1 MTSLSGKS
9 AELSERGSELLMTAV
24 ILARSTSFVVSK
36 LAVASLSPFNIL
48 AVRFLTAFLIL
59 LLLFHRRL
67 TRLTGRV
74 LRNGVLLGLVYTAV
88 MGCEMLGL
96 RTAESSLAS
105 LIENSAFILVPF
117 LEIAFL
123 RRFPGR
129 AVVIGIGLAFAG
141 LLVLH
146 LGPGAVVDR
155 SCLFFL
161 GGMAFYA
168 LAIFL
173 TGIFAREGEPL
184 LVGIF
189 QIGTM
194 GVVSLLV
201 SLLFEDFRLPA
212 SGAEWGMILFLTLVC
227 SVFGFTLQPV
237 AQRSLPAD
245 RAGMFSALNP
255 VGAVFWGFLFLG
267 EALTPAKLAG
277 AALILAGL
285 LLPLFPVRS
294 RRTH

>member
-1 MTSLSGKS
+1 MRQ
-9 AELSERGSELLMTAV
+9 AELLMAAV

-36 LAVASLSPFNIL
+36 LAVASLAPFNIL
-48 AVRFLTAFLIL
+48 AVRFLTAYQIL
-59 LLLFHRRL
+59 FLLFRR
-67 TRLTGRV
+67 RV
-74 LRNGVLLGLVYTAV
+74 WRADRRDVRDGVLLGLVYTGV

-105 LIENSAFILVPF
+105 LIEDSAFILVPF

-123 RRFPGR
+123 RRYPKR
-129 AVVIGIGLAFAG
+129 AVVIGIVLAFAG

-146 LGPGAVVDR
+146 LGPGAALNAGT
-155 SCLFFL
+155 LFFFA
-161 GGMAFYA
+161 GMVFYA

-173 TGIFAREGEPL
+173 TGVFAREGDPL

-212 SGAEWGMILFLTLVC
+212 SGAEWGMILFIALVC

-237 AQRSLPAD
+237 AQRTLPAD

-255 VGAVFWGFLFLG
+255 VGAVFWGFLVLG
-267 EALTPAKLAG
+267 EALTPFKLAG

-285 LLPLFPVRS
+285 LLPLLPGRGRS
-294 RRTH
+294 SSAKNI